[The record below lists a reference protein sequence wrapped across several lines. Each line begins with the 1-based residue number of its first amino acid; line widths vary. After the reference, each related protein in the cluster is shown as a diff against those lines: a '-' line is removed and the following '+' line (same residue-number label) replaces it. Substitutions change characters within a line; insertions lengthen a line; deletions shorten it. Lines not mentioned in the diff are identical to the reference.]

1 MTMEEMEK
9 MNKGWMKMDE
19 NEKKM
24 DVKMS
29 LTMNKVDE
37 KRWMIL

>member
-1 MTMEEMEK
+1 MEEMEK
-9 MNKGWMKMDE
+9 MKKGWMKMDE

>member
-1 MTMEEMEK
+1 MEEMEK
-9 MNKGWMKMDE
+9 MKKGWMKMDE

-24 DVKMS
+24 DDKLS